1 MLLLLAF
8 VEESNDKIQIFQKL
22 DWESN
27 ESSLVCAALRQRG
40 NHPTTKNEHNDN
52 DRGNNSFTL
61 TDEVLL

>member
-1 MLLLLAF
+1 MIVFCGFDVVIACF

-40 NHPTTKNEHNDN
+40 NHHNKI
-52 DRGNNSFTL
+52 RTQ
-61 TDEVLL
+61 